1 MSFGLE
7 SVSLVVI
14 KSSMDKILNSTSFI
28 IDFLHLLLA
37 LVNESS
43 PLIGGKKSILNSS
56 NSNF

>member
-43 PLIGGKKSILNSS
+43 PVIGGKKSILNSS